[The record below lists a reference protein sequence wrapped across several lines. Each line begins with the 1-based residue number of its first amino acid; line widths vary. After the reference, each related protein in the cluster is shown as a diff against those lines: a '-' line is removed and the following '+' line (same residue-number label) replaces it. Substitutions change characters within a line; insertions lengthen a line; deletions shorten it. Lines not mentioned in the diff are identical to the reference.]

1 MQKKRRL
8 TVLFCILT
16 LLWICFIWFNSL
28 KPGKESGELS
38 AWILEFVNGIFSIIS
53 ISVSHLFI
61 RKLAHFLEFA
71 VLGVLLSFLI
81 YFFFELRLS
90 NSRKR
95 DALLYLALPTSFL
108 VASVDETIQ
117 LFVPGRAG
125 LFSDVMID
133 TSGALC
139 AITVFFLSLFI
150 RSKLKNKKSAD

>member
-1 MQKKRRL
+1 MQKKRRF
-8 TVLFCILT
+8 TVLFCVLT
-16 LLWICFIWFNSL
+16 FLWICFIWFNSL

-38 AWILEFVNGIFSIIS
+38 AWILELVNGGFSIIS
-53 ISVSHLFI
+53 LSVSHLFI

-71 VLGVLLSFLI
+71 VLGVLLSFVI

-108 VASVDETIQ
+108 VASIDETIQ

-139 AITVFFLSLFI
+139 AITVFFLALLI
-150 RSKLKNKKSAD
+150 RSKFKKQKSAD